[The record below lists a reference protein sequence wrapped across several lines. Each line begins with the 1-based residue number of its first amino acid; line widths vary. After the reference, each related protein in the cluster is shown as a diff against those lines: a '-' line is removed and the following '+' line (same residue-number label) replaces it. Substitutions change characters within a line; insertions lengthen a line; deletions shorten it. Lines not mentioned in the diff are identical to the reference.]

1 MCFPISRIA
10 ITIQTRSMNEA
21 EGPALLILIQLSH
34 FERVGLINFQFPNL
48 SSFQIYQCRSMKRNR
63 IADRTALRF
72 RRRQDRKGKNQN
84 EYYGDDRNNIF
95 LHELHLDD
103 MSRYPLLLSILDRVT
118 GTAGFA
124 VENRD
129 ESGGIVDKPLI
140 PILIDIR

>member
-1 MCFPISRIA
+1 MIGNLISTGFAEVLFLILIFICGYGYMCFPISRIA

-63 IADRTALRF
+63 ISDCTALRF

-95 LHELHLDD
+95 LHELHLDN
-103 MSRYPLLLSILDRVT
+103 MSRNPLLMPVRNT
-118 GTAGFA
+118 
-124 VENRD
+124 
-129 ESGGIVDKPLI
+129 P
-140 PILIDIR
+140 

>member
-1 MCFPISRIA
+1 MCFPISRNA

-63 IADRTALRF
+63 IADCTALRF

-84 EYYGDDRNNIF
+84 EYYGDDRNNIY
-95 LHELHLDD
+95 LHELHLDN
-103 MSRYPLLLSILDRVT
+103 MSRNPLLLSILKCVT
-118 GTAGFA
+118 GTAGIS
-124 VENRD
+124 VTNRNQ
-129 ESGGIVDKPLI
+129 SGGMVDKPLI
-140 PILIDIR
+140 PILIDIW

>member
-1 MCFPISRIA
+1 MTSKV
-10 ITIQTRSMNEA
+10 TTLY
-21 EGPALLILIQLSH
+21 LLL
-34 FERVGLINFQFPNL
+34 NNL

-95 LHELHLDD
+95 LLELHLDD

-129 ESGGIVDKPLI
+129 ESGGMVDKPLI